1 MGPFGVMAE
10 YIESAQE
17 VGFGG
22 RTEEFTNEA
31 AQITAVWSITGED
44 QGFKGIK
51 PTRPGGAW
59 ELALR
64 YSTLDIDDA
73 AFDLAFADAS
83 RSVESADV
91 WAVGLNWTITP
102 NLKAFTNY
110 TITQFDGGAANGG
123 DRDDEE
129 ALFTRLHL
137 NY

>member
-1 MGPFGVMAE
+1 M
-10 YIESAQE
+10 
-17 VGFGG
+17 
-22 RTEEFTNEA
+22 
-31 AQITAVWSITGED
+31 
-44 QGFKGIK
+44 
-51 PTRPGGAW
+51 
-59 ELALR
+59 
-64 YSTLDIDDA
+64 
-73 AFDLAFADAS
+73 
-83 RSVESADV
+83 

>member
-1 MGPFGVMAE
+1 MRDAE
-10 YIESAQE
+10 DALSALNVLRRQ
-17 VGFGG
+17 
-22 RTEEFTNEA
+22 TA
-31 AQITAVWSITGED
+31 AQNVTVTSAS
-44 QGFKGIK
+44 K
-51 PTRPGGAW
+51 AL
-59 ELALR
+59 ELAQKR